1 MRFVCL
7 VPFVVH
13 PSVLVRLSCGL
24 AFPLR
29 SCLALACLSFAGCI
43 GGDSNA
49 LVVYCAHDSVFSQQ
63 VLDDFT
69 RETGIAVTPRFD
81 TEATK
86 SLGLVNLIIREA
98 DAPRCDVF
106 WNNETL
112 GTIDL
117 ARRGLTEPY
126 QGSGYKRIPSAFK
139 DPDGQWC
146 GFAARLRVWIVNT
159 DKLDPTQAA
168 VEEALEGRLEDFT
181 WAKPLYG
188 TTLTHYCVLWVVR
201 GESVL
206 KELDAKWRETA
217 TPAASNGQTRDLVA
231 NGTCAFGWT
240 DTDDYFGAVDGG
252 KTVAMVPVTVEGDRT
267 ICIPNSVAIIK
278 GTTRRETAEKFVD
291 YLLSREVELRLAK
304 SESRQIPL
312 GEIGDAQL
320 PTEVADLIPLAAK
333 GIDLSQAAAVRDD
346 VLKWLTATYTN

>member
-1 MRFVCL
+1 MRSGLVFACL
-7 VPFVVH
+7 
-13 PSVLVRLSCGL
+13 GL
-24 AFPLR
+24 A
-29 SCLALACLSFAGCI
+29 GCF
-43 GGDSNA
+43 GGDSDS
-49 LVVYCAHDSVFSQQ
+49 LVVYCAHDAIFSQQ

-69 RETGIAVTPRFD
+69 RETGIPIAARFD

-98 DAPRCDVF
+98 NAPRCDVF

-117 ARRGLTEPY
+117 AKRGLTEPY
-126 QGSGYKRIPSAFK
+126 RGEGFKRIPAAYK

-146 GFAARLRVWIVNT
+146 GFAARMRVWIVNT
-159 DKLDPTQAA
+159 DQLDPTPDA
-168 VEEALEGRLEDFT
+168 VDSAFESRLEDFT

-188 TTLTHYCVLWVVR
+188 TTLTHYCVLWAVQ
-201 GESVL
+201 GESFL
-206 KELDAKWRETA
+206 KDLDTRLREA
-217 TPAASNGQTRDLVA
+217 AVRAASNGQTRDLVA

-240 DTDDYFGAVDGG
+240 DTDDYFGAVDAG
-252 KTVAMVPVTVEGDRT
+252 KLVAMTPVTVGDGRT

-278 GTTRRETAEKFVD
+278 GTNRRKAAEKFVD

-312 GEIGDAQL
+312 GDIGDAQL
-320 PTEVADLIPLAAK
+320 PIEVAELVPLAAS
-333 GIDLSQAAAVRDD
+333 GVDLSQAAAVRED

>member
-1 MRFVCL
+1 L
-7 VPFVVH
+7 TI
-13 PSVLVRLSCGL
+13 
-24 AFPLR
+24 
-29 SCLALACLSFAGCI
+29 AGCV
-43 GGDSNA
+43 GTDSDA

-63 VLDDFT
+63 ILDDFT
-69 RETGIAVTPRFD
+69 KETGIAVTPRFD

-117 ARRGLTEPY
+117 ANRGLTQAY
-126 QGSGYKRIPSAFK
+126 KGTGYDRIPAAFK

-159 DKLDPTQAA
+159 DELQPTQNA
-168 VEEALEGRLEDFT
+168 VEQAFEDRLADFT

-188 TTLTHYCVLWVVR
+188 TTLTHYCVLWAVE
-201 GESVL
+201 GPSFL
-206 KELDAKWRETA
+206 KELDAKLRETA
-217 TPAASNGQTRDLVA
+217 VPAASNGQTRDLVA
-231 NGTCAFGWT
+231 SGTCAFGWT
-240 DTDDYFGAVDGG
+240 DTDDYFGAVDAG
-252 KTVAMVPVTVEGDRT
+252 KTVGMVPVTVGDGRT

-278 GTTRRETAEKFVD
+278 GAKHRKTAERLVD

-312 GEIGDAQL
+312 GEIGG
-320 PTEVADLIPLAAK
+320 ADLPAEVEQLVPAASK
-333 GIDLSQAAAVRDD
+333 GIDLSQAAAVRGD
-346 VLKWLTATYTN
+346 VLKWLTETYAN

>member
-1 MRFVCL
+1 MR
-7 VPFVVH
+7 
-13 PSVLVRLSCGL
+13 SYL
-24 AFPLR
+24 AI
-29 SCLALACLSFAGCI
+29 ACLSFAGCFA
-43 GGDSNA
+43 GTSDA
-49 LVVYCAHDSVFSQQ
+49 LVVYCAHDAVFSQQ
-63 VLDDFT
+63 ILDDFT
-69 RETGIAVTPRFD
+69 RETGIEVTPRFD

-86 SLGLVNLIIREA
+86 SLGLVSLIIREA

-117 ARRGLTEPY
+117 AKRGLTEAY
-126 QGSGYKRIPSAFK
+126 QGPGYKRIPAAFK
-139 DPDGQWC
+139 DPEGKWC
-146 GFAARLRVWIVNT
+146 GFAARFRVWIVNT
-159 DKLDPTQAA
+159 EELEPTQEA
-168 VEEALEGRLEDFT
+168 VAQAFDTHLADFT

-188 TTLTHYCVLWVVR
+188 TTLTHYCVLWAVQ
-201 GESVL
+201 GESYL
-206 KELDAKWRETA
+206 KELDGKLRETA

-240 DTDDYFGAVDGG
+240 DTDDYFGAVDAG
-252 KTVAMVPVTVEGDRT
+252 KTVAMVPVTVGEDRT

-278 GTTRRETAEKFVD
+278 GTKRRDTAERLVD

-312 GEIGDAQL
+312 GDIGDAQL
-320 PTEVADLIPLAAK
+320 PTEVADLVPWAAK
-333 GIDLSQAAAVRDD
+333 GIDLSQAAAAREE